1 MIHVAIVEDREM
13 IREGLQMLIDGTEG
27 YVCSAAYESCEA
39 FLDEVEEL
47 KPDVVLMD
55 VDLPG
60 ISGIEGIKRLKEKDI
75 PCAILVLTVYEE
87 NEMIFK
93 ALCAGAVGYLV
104 KKTPPVQ
111 LLQAIREAHNGG
123 APMSSHIARKVV
135 DFFQKNQTP
144 QQHDDTE
151 PLTPRE
157 QDVLERLVNGESSR
171 AISES
176 LGVSLETVRFH
187 YRNIYRKLHV
197 HSKSEAV
204 AKALRTGM
212 I

>member
-13 IREGLQMLIDGTEG
+13 IREGLQMLIDGTDG
-27 YVCSAAYESCEA
+27 YVCSAVYECCEDM
-39 FLDEVEEL
+39 LLEVEDL
-47 KPDVVLMD
+47 KPDVMLMD

-60 ISGIEGIKRLKEKDI
+60 MSGIDGIRLLREKELN
-75 PCAILVLTVYEE
+75 CAILMLTVYEE
-87 NEMIFK
+87 NDMVFR

-111 LLQAIREAHNGG
+111 LLEAIRDAANGG
-123 APMSSHIARKVV
+123 APMSSHIARKGV
-135 DFFQKNQTP
+135 DFFQKSNSPAKKTN
-144 QQHDDTE
+144 DE

-157 QDVLERLVNGESSR
+157 FEVLRRLVDGESSK
-171 AISES
+171 ATATSM
-176 LGVSLETVRFH
+176 GVSIETVRFH
-187 YRNIYRKLHV
+187 FRNIYRKLHV

-212 I
+212 V